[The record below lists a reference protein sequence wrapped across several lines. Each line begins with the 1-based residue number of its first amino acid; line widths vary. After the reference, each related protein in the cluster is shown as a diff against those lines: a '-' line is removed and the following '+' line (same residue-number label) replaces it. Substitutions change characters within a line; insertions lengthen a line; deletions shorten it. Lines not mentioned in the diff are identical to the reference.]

1 MSARPGR
8 YPRSVKRILPLALVL
23 AVVAGGATALAVV
36 LSRDGGRTFRGS
48 IPPQRIELPDFAL
61 GSADGRP
68 VRSRDL
74 RGQVVLVTF
83 LNSACRESCPIVAAQ
98 VARGLRLLGRDER
111 SDVVALAVS
120 TLPRVDT
127 PPRVRAF
134 LRRQGALGEIHY
146 LIGSERE
153 LRPVWRAFQI
163 LPAVDSGDADV
174 HSAPVRIFDRHG
186 RWVSTLHAGVDLTPE
201 NVRHDLRQALS

>member
-1 MSARPGR
+1 
-8 YPRSVKRILPLALVL
+8 VKRILPFALAL
-23 AVVAGGATALAVV
+23 AAAAGGAAALAVV
-36 LSRDGGRTFRGS
+36 LSRDAGGSFRGS
-48 IPPQRIELPDFAL
+48 IPPGRIELPDFAL
-61 GSADGRP
+61 HSVDGRL

-74 RGQVVLVTF
+74 RGRAVLVTF

-98 VARGLRLLGRDER
+98 LARGLRLLGRDER
-111 SDVVALAVS
+111 DDVAALAVS

-127 PPRVRAF
+127 PTHVRAF
-134 LRRQGALGEIHY
+134 LRRQRALGEIHY

-174 HSAPVRIFDRHG
+174 HSAPVRIFDRRG
-186 RWVSTLHAGVDLTPE
+186 VWVSTLHAGVDLTPE
-201 NVRHDLRQALS
+201 NIRHDLLEVLS